1 MSEEYKDWLDKFEKG
16 FFERRDDRDRA
27 RFSKLKSEIDRQK
40 RIEHDSD
47 YNMGR
52 IAIRLKL
59 KISRENLFMDD
70 ITREELK

>member
-1 MSEEYKDWLDKFEKG
+1 MSDSRFDNFFDTEKEE
-16 FFERRDDRDRA
+16 
-27 RFSKLKSEIDRQK
+27 LKRQK

-59 KISRENLFMDD
+59 KVSRDNLFMDD